1 MDFLEAQNY
10 LEKVRSQK
18 GIVLGLDT
26 MRHLMA
32 KLNNPQDKVKFIQ
45 VAGTN
50 GKGSTAAY
58 LTSILSE
65 AGIKVGRYTSPA
77 VFSSTEQYFA
87 CGSCIS
93 ESEYAKGMTAVAEA
107 AARLDGEI
115 PTAFEQETALAFWYF
130 AQKGCELAILEAGLG
145 GDMDATNIVT
155 TTVCSIITS
164 ISMDHC
170 RILGNKLSEIA
181 AHKAGIIKPGAPV
194 ICIEQKEDAMEP
206 IRKAAKAA
214 DTPLYEVHRDEVR
227 QIFSDK
233 RESIVFFR
241 EFENLH
247 LKMLGS
253 CQPENAA
260 LAVQAASV
268 LSRSYPIEKKHIYDG
283 IEKTRWGGRFELHS
297 GSPDIILDGAHN
309 PDGIRRLRESVNQ
322 MFGAVPICYVCG
334 VLADKDYEKEIEIL
348 FGRASEVLTV
358 TPPSPR
364 AMKSTDLKAAIKNRK
379 SNGSSYFTGKSSGC
393 VRNPYNSCKGKRVDE
408 TQRQTVNKQNRDEEL
423 WIKKRLNRLYACF
436 WKESVKIQTE
446 RDC

>member
-45 VAGTN
+45 IAGTN

-93 ESEYAKGMTAVAEA
+93 ESEYAQGMTAVAEA
-107 AARLDGEI
+107 AASLDGET

-130 AQKGCELAILEAGLG
+130 AKKGCELAILEAGLG

-170 RILGNKLSEIA
+170 RILGNKISEIA
-181 AHKAGIIKPGAPV
+181 AHKAGIIKPGAPI

-206 IRKAAKAA
+206 IRAAAKAA

-247 LKMLGS
+247 LKMLGT

-260 LAVQAASV
+260 LSVQAASV

-348 FGRASEVLTV
+348 FGRASNVFTV

-364 AMKSTDLKAAIKNRK
+364 AMKSTDLKAAIKKRFLQLKVISFDSEDGIEKAMEAAVSQNNPVVVCGTLTILARVKEWMKRNNRM
-379 SNGSSYFTGKSSGC
+379 
-393 VRNPYNSCKGKRVDE
+393 
-408 TQRQTVNKQNRDEEL
+408 
-423 WIKKRLNRLYACF
+423 
-436 WKESVKIQTE
+436 
-446 RDC
+446 

>member
-32 KLNNPQDKVKFIQ
+32 KLNNPQDKVKLIQ

-107 AARLDGEI
+107 AACLDGET

-145 GDMDATNIVT
+145 GDMDATNVVT

-194 ICIEQKEDAMEP
+194 ICIEQKEDAMEM
-206 IRKAAKAA
+206 IRAAAKAA

-283 IEKTRWGGRFELHS
+283 IEKTRWSGRFELHS

-364 AMKSTDLKAAIKNRK
+364 AMKSTDLKAAIKNRFPQLK
-379 SNGSSYFTGKSSGC
+379 VIAFEGNDDIEKAMEAATSQENPVVVCGTLTILARVKEWMK
-393 VRNPYNSCKGKRVDE
+393 RND
-408 TQRQTVNKQNRDEEL
+408 
-423 WIKKRLNRLYACF
+423 RL
-436 WKESVKIQTE
+436 
-446 RDC
+446 

>member
-32 KLNNPQDKVKFIQ
+32 KFNNPQDKVKFIQ

-93 ESEYAKGMTAVAEA
+93 ESEYAKGVTAVAEA
-107 AARLDGEI
+107 AASLDGET

-170 RILGNKLSEIA
+170 RILGNKISEIA

-206 IRKAAKAA
+206 IRAAAKAA

-348 FGRASEVLTV
+348 FGRASNVFTV

-364 AMKSTDLKAAIKNRK
+364 AMKSTDLKAAIKKRFSQLKVTSFDSEDGIEKAMEAAVSQNNPVVVCGTLTILARVK
-379 SNGSSYFTGKSSGC
+379 EWMK
-393 VRNPYNSCKGKRVDE
+393 RNDRM
-408 TQRQTVNKQNRDEEL
+408 
-423 WIKKRLNRLYACF
+423 
-436 WKESVKIQTE
+436 
-446 RDC
+446 

>member
-107 AARLDGEI
+107 AASLDGET

-170 RILGNKLSEIA
+170 RILGNKISEIA

-206 IRKAAKAA
+206 IRAAAKAA

-253 CQPENAA
+253 CQPENAT

-268 LSRSYPIEKKHIYDG
+268 LSRSYPIEKKHIYEG

-309 PDGIRRLRESVNQ
+309 PDGIRCLRESVNQ

-348 FGRASEVLTV
+348 FGRASNVFTV

-364 AMKSTDLKAAIKNRK
+364 AMKSTDLKAAIKERFPQLKVTSFDSEDGIEKAMEAAVSQNNPVVVCGTLTILARVK
-379 SNGSSYFTGKSSGC
+379 EWMK
-393 VRNPYNSCKGKRVDE
+393 RNDRM
-408 TQRQTVNKQNRDEEL
+408 
-423 WIKKRLNRLYACF
+423 
-436 WKESVKIQTE
+436 
-446 RDC
+446 

>member
-93 ESEYAKGMTAVAEA
+93 ESKYAKGVTAVAEA
-107 AARLDGEI
+107 AASLDGEI

-170 RILGNKLSEIA
+170 RILGNKISEIA

-206 IRKAAKAA
+206 IRAAAKAA

-348 FGRASEVLTV
+348 FGRASNVFTV

-364 AMKSTDLKAAIKNRK
+364 AMKSTDLKAAIKERFPQLKVISFDSEDGIEKAMEAAVSQN
-379 SNGSSYFTGKSSGC
+379 
-393 VRNPYNSCKGKRVDE
+393 NPVVVCGTLTILARVKE
-408 TQRQTVNKQNRDEEL
+408 WMNCN
-423 WIKKRLNRLYACF
+423 NRL
-436 WKESVKIQTE
+436 
-446 RDC
+446 

>member
-45 VAGTN
+45 IAGTN

-107 AARLDGEI
+107 AASLDGET

-130 AQKGCELAILEAGLG
+130 AKKGCELAILEAGLG

-170 RILGNKLSEIA
+170 RILGNKISEIA

-206 IRKAAKAA
+206 IRAAAKAA

-348 FGRASEVLTV
+348 FGRASNVFTV

-364 AMKSTDLKAAIKNRK
+364 AMKSTDLKAAIKKRFSQLKVISFDSEDGIEKAMEAAVSQN
-379 SNGSSYFTGKSSGC
+379 
-393 VRNPYNSCKGKRVDE
+393 NPVVVCGTLTILARVKE
-408 TQRQTVNKQNRDEEL
+408 WMNCN
-423 WIKKRLNRLYACF
+423 NRL
-436 WKESVKIQTE
+436 
-446 RDC
+446 

>member
-45 VAGTN
+45 IAGTN

-107 AARLDGEI
+107 AASLDGET

-130 AQKGCELAILEAGLG
+130 AKKGCELAILEAGLG

-170 RILGNKLSEIA
+170 RILGNKISEIA

-206 IRKAAKAA
+206 IRAAAKAA

-247 LKMLGS
+247 LKMLGT

-260 LAVQAASV
+260 LALQAASV
-268 LSRSYPIEKKHIYDG
+268 LSCSYPIEKKHIYDG
-283 IEKTRWGGRFELHS
+283 IEKTRWSGRFELHS

-348 FGRASEVLTV
+348 FGRASNVFTV

-364 AMKSTDLKAAIKNRK
+364 AMKSTDLKAAIKDRFSQLKVIAFEGNDDIEK
-379 SNGSSYFTGKSSGC
+379 AMEAAISQN
-393 VRNPYNSCKGKRVDE
+393 NPVVVCGTLTILARVKE
-408 TQRQTVNKQNRDEEL
+408 WMNCN
-423 WIKKRLNRLYACF
+423 NRL
-436 WKESVKIQTE
+436 
-446 RDC
+446 

>member
-45 VAGTN
+45 IAGTN

-107 AARLDGEI
+107 AASLDGET

-130 AQKGCELAILEAGLG
+130 AKKGCELAILEAGLG

-170 RILGNKLSEIA
+170 RILGNKISEIA

-206 IRKAAKAA
+206 IRAAAKAA

-348 FGRASEVLTV
+348 FGRASNVFTV

-364 AMKSTDLKAAIKNRK
+364 AMKSTDLKVAIKERCPQLKVTSFDSEDGIEKAMEAAVSQN
-379 SNGSSYFTGKSSGC
+379 
-393 VRNPYNSCKGKRVDE
+393 NPVVVCGTLTILARVKE
-408 TQRQTVNKQNRDEEL
+408 WMNCN
-423 WIKKRLNRLYACF
+423 NRL
-436 WKESVKIQTE
+436 
-446 RDC
+446 

>member
-26 MRHLMA
+26 MCHLMA

-107 AARLDGEI
+107 AASLDGET

-130 AQKGCELAILEAGLG
+130 AKKGCELAILEAGLG

-170 RILGNKLSEIA
+170 RILGNKISEIA

-206 IRKAAKAA
+206 IRAAAKAA

-348 FGRASEVLTV
+348 FGRASNVFTV

-364 AMKSTDLKAAIKNRK
+364 AMKSTDLKVA
-379 SNGSSYFTGKSSGC
+379 
-393 VRNPYNSCKGKRVDE
+393 
-408 TQRQTVNKQNRDEEL
+408 
-423 WIKKRLNRLYACF
+423 IKKRFADNFAPLTSTVLASTNFASPLILFFIGSSISALSIFSSRPLAFLIPVYNCAQI
-436 WKESVKIQTE
+436 SQISLVLLV
-446 RDC
+446 

>member
-93 ESEYAKGMTAVAEA
+93 ESEYAKGVTAVAEA
-107 AARLDGEI
+107 AASLDGET

-130 AQKGCELAILEAGLG
+130 AKKGCELAILEAGLG

-170 RILGNKLSEIA
+170 RILGNKISEIA

-206 IRKAAKAA
+206 IRAAAKAA

-253 CQPENAA
+253 YQPENAA

-348 FGRASEVLTV
+348 FGRASNVFTV

-364 AMKSTDLKAAIKNRK
+364 AMKSTDLKAAIKKRFSQLKVTSFDSEDGIEKAMEAAVSQN
-379 SNGSSYFTGKSSGC
+379 
-393 VRNPYNSCKGKRVDE
+393 NPVVVCGTLTILARV
-408 TQRQTVNKQNRDEEL
+408 
-423 WIKKRLNRLYACF
+423 
-436 WKESVKIQTE
+436 KEWMN
-446 RDC
+446 

>member
-107 AARLDGEI
+107 AASLDGET

-170 RILGNKLSEIA
+170 RILGNKISEIA

-206 IRKAAKAA
+206 IRAAAKAA
-214 DTPLYEVHRDEVR
+214 GTPLYEVHRDEVR

-348 FGRASEVLTV
+348 FGRASNVFTV

-364 AMKSTDLKAAIKNRK
+364 AMKSTDLKAAIKKRFSQLKVTSFDSEDGIEKAMEAAVSQNNPVVVCGTLTILARVK
-379 SNGSSYFTGKSSGC
+379 EWMK
-393 VRNPYNSCKGKRVDE
+393 RNDRM
-408 TQRQTVNKQNRDEEL
+408 
-423 WIKKRLNRLYACF
+423 
-436 WKESVKIQTE
+436 
-446 RDC
+446 

>member
-107 AARLDGEI
+107 AASLDGET

-130 AQKGCELAILEAGLG
+130 AKKGCELAILEAGLG

-170 RILGNKLSEIA
+170 RILGNKISEIA

-206 IRKAAKAA
+206 IRAAAKAA

-253 CQPENAA
+253 YQPENAA

-348 FGRASEVLTV
+348 FGRASNVFTV

-364 AMKSTDLKAAIKNRK
+364 AMKSTDLKAAIKKRFSQLKVISFDSEDGIEKAMEAAVSQNNPVVVCGTLTILARVK
-379 SNGSSYFTGKSSGC
+379 EWMK
-393 VRNPYNSCKGKRVDE
+393 RNDRM
-408 TQRQTVNKQNRDEEL
+408 
-423 WIKKRLNRLYACF
+423 
-436 WKESVKIQTE
+436 
-446 RDC
+446 

>member
-77 VFSSTEQYFA
+77 VFSNTEQYFA

-107 AARLDGEI
+107 AACLDGET

-145 GDMDATNIVT
+145 GDMDATNVVT

-260 LAVQAASV
+260 LAVQVASV
-268 LSRSYPIEKKHIYDG
+268 LSRSYSIEKKHIYDG

-348 FGRASEVLTV
+348 FGRASKVLTV

-364 AMKSTDLKAAIKNRK
+364 AMKSTDLKAAIKNRFPQLK
-379 SNGSSYFTGKSSGC
+379 VIAFEGNDDIEKAMEAATSQENPVVVCGTLTILARVKEWMK
-393 VRNPYNSCKGKRVDE
+393 RND
-408 TQRQTVNKQNRDEEL
+408 
-423 WIKKRLNRLYACF
+423 RL
-436 WKESVKIQTE
+436 
-446 RDC
+446 

>member
-58 LTSILSE
+58 FTSILSE

-93 ESEYAKGMTAVAEA
+93 ESEYAKGVTAVAEA
-107 AARLDGEI
+107 AASLDGEI

-170 RILGNKLSEIA
+170 RILGNKISEIA

-206 IRKAAKAA
+206 IRAAAKAA

-348 FGRASEVLTV
+348 FGRASNVFTV

-364 AMKSTDLKAAIKNRK
+364 AMKSTDLKAAIKKRFSQLKVISFDSEDGIEKAMEAAVSQNNPVVVCGTLTILARVK
-379 SNGSSYFTGKSSGC
+379 EWMK
-393 VRNPYNSCKGKRVDE
+393 RNDRM
-408 TQRQTVNKQNRDEEL
+408 
-423 WIKKRLNRLYACF
+423 
-436 WKESVKIQTE
+436 
-446 RDC
+446 

>member
-93 ESEYAKGMTAVAEA
+93 ESEYAKGVTAVAEA
-107 AARLDGEI
+107 AASLDGEI

-170 RILGNKLSEIA
+170 RILGNKISEIA

-206 IRKAAKAA
+206 IRAAAKAA

-283 IEKTRWGGRFELHS
+283 IEKTCWGGRFELHS

-309 PDGIRRLRESVNQ
+309 PDGIRCLRESVNQ

-348 FGRASEVLTV
+348 FGRASNVFTV

-364 AMKSTDLKAAIKNRK
+364 AMKSTDLKAAIKERFPQLKVISFDSEDGIEKAMEAAVSQNNPVVVCGTLTILARVK
-379 SNGSSYFTGKSSGC
+379 EWMK
-393 VRNPYNSCKGKRVDE
+393 RNDRM
-408 TQRQTVNKQNRDEEL
+408 
-423 WIKKRLNRLYACF
+423 
-436 WKESVKIQTE
+436 
-446 RDC
+446 

>member
-93 ESEYAKGMTAVAEA
+93 ESEYAKGVTAVAEA
-107 AARLDGEI
+107 AASLDCET

-170 RILGNKLSEIA
+170 RILGNKISEIA

-206 IRKAAKAA
+206 IRAAAKAA

-348 FGRASEVLTV
+348 FGRASNVFTV

-364 AMKSTDLKAAIKNRK
+364 AMKSTDLKAAIKKRFLQLKVISFDSEDGIEKAMEAAVSQNNPVVVCGTLTILARVK
-379 SNGSSYFTGKSSGC
+379 EWMK
-393 VRNPYNSCKGKRVDE
+393 RNDRM
-408 TQRQTVNKQNRDEEL
+408 
-423 WIKKRLNRLYACF
+423 
-436 WKESVKIQTE
+436 
-446 RDC
+446 

>member
-93 ESEYAKGMTAVAEA
+93 ESEYAKGVTAVAEA
-107 AARLDGEI
+107 AASLDGET

-130 AQKGCELAILEAGLG
+130 AKKGCELAILEAGLG

-170 RILGNKLSEIA
+170 RILGNKISEIA

-206 IRKAAKAA
+206 IRAAAKAA

-348 FGRASEVLTV
+348 FGRASNVFTV

-364 AMKSTDLKAAIKNRK
+364 AMKSTDLKAAIKKRFSQLKVTSFDSEDGIEKAMEAAVSQNNPVVVCGTLTILARVKEWMKRNNRM
-379 SNGSSYFTGKSSGC
+379 
-393 VRNPYNSCKGKRVDE
+393 
-408 TQRQTVNKQNRDEEL
+408 
-423 WIKKRLNRLYACF
+423 
-436 WKESVKIQTE
+436 
-446 RDC
+446 

>member
-93 ESEYAKGMTAVAEA
+93 ESEYAKGVTAVAEA
-107 AARLDGEI
+107 AASLDGET

-170 RILGNKLSEIA
+170 RILGNKSSEIA

-206 IRKAAKAA
+206 IRAAAKAA

-348 FGRASEVLTV
+348 FGSASNVFTV

-364 AMKSTDLKAAIKNRK
+364 AMKSTDLKAAIKKRFSQLKVTSFDSEDGIEKAMEAAVSQN
-379 SNGSSYFTGKSSGC
+379 
-393 VRNPYNSCKGKRVDE
+393 NPVVVCGTLTILARVKE
-408 TQRQTVNKQNRDEEL
+408 WMKCN
-423 WIKKRLNRLYACF
+423 NRL
-436 WKESVKIQTE
+436 
-446 RDC
+446 

>member
-45 VAGTN
+45 IAGTN

-107 AARLDGEI
+107 AASLDGET

-130 AQKGCELAILEAGLG
+130 AKKGCELAILEAGLG

-170 RILGNKLSEIA
+170 RILGNKISEIA

-206 IRKAAKAA
+206 IRAAAKAA

-348 FGRASEVLTV
+348 FGRASNVFTV

-364 AMKSTDLKAAIKNRK
+364 AMKSTDLKAAIKERFPQLKVISFDSEDGIEKAMEAAVSQN
-379 SNGSSYFTGKSSGC
+379 
-393 VRNPYNSCKGKRVDE
+393 NPVVVCGTLTILARVKE
-408 TQRQTVNKQNRDEEL
+408 WMNCN
-423 WIKKRLNRLYACF
+423 NRL
-436 WKESVKIQTE
+436 
-446 RDC
+446 

>member
-93 ESEYAKGMTAVAEA
+93 ESEYAKGVTAVAEA
-107 AARLDGEI
+107 AASLDGET

-170 RILGNKLSEIA
+170 RILGNKISEIA

-206 IRKAAKAA
+206 IRAAAKAA

-247 LKMLGS
+247 LKMFGS

-348 FGRASEVLTV
+348 FGSASNVFTV

-364 AMKSTDLKAAIKNRK
+364 AMKSTDLKAAIKKRFSQLKVTSFDSEDGIEKAMEAAVSQN
-379 SNGSSYFTGKSSGC
+379 
-393 VRNPYNSCKGKRVDE
+393 NPVVVCGTLTILARVKE
-408 TQRQTVNKQNRDEEL
+408 WMKCN
-423 WIKKRLNRLYACF
+423 NRL
-436 WKESVKIQTE
+436 
-446 RDC
+446 

>member
-45 VAGTN
+45 IAGTN

-107 AARLDGEI
+107 AASLDGET

-130 AQKGCELAILEAGLG
+130 AKKGCELAILEAGLG

-170 RILGNKLSEIA
+170 RILGNKISEIA
-181 AHKAGIIKPGAPV
+181 AHKAGIIKPGALV

-206 IRKAAKAA
+206 IRAAAKAA

-348 FGRASEVLTV
+348 FGRASNVFTV

-364 AMKSTDLKAAIKNRK
+364 AMKSTDLKVA
-379 SNGSSYFTGKSSGC
+379 
-393 VRNPYNSCKGKRVDE
+393 
-408 TQRQTVNKQNRDEEL
+408 
-423 WIKKRLNRLYACF
+423 IKKRFPQLKVTSFDSEDGIEKAMEAAVSQNNPVVVCGTLTILARV
-436 WKESVKIQTE
+436 KEWMK
-446 RDC
+446 RNDRM

>member
-107 AARLDGEI
+107 AASLDGET

-170 RILGNKLSEIA
+170 RILGNKISEIA

-206 IRKAAKAA
+206 IRAAAKAA

-348 FGRASEVLTV
+348 FGRASNVFTV

-364 AMKSTDLKAAIKNRK
+364 AMKSTDLKAAIKKRFSQLKVISFDSEDGIEKAMEAAVSQNNPVVVCGTLTILARVKEWMKRNNRM
-379 SNGSSYFTGKSSGC
+379 
-393 VRNPYNSCKGKRVDE
+393 
-408 TQRQTVNKQNRDEEL
+408 
-423 WIKKRLNRLYACF
+423 
-436 WKESVKIQTE
+436 
-446 RDC
+446 

>member
-93 ESEYAKGMTAVAEA
+93 ESEYAKGVTAVAEA
-107 AARLDGEI
+107 AASLDGET

-130 AQKGCELAILEAGLG
+130 AKKGCELAILEAGLG

-170 RILGNKLSEIA
+170 RILGNKISEIA

-206 IRKAAKAA
+206 IRAAAKAA

-348 FGRASEVLTV
+348 FGRASNVFTV

-364 AMKSTDLKAAIKNRK
+364 AMKSTDLKAAIK
-379 SNGSSYFTGKSSGC
+379 
-393 VRNPYNSCKGKRVDE
+393 KRFSQLKVISFDSE
-408 TQRQTVNKQNRDEEL
+408 DG
-423 WIKKRLNRLYACF
+423 I
-436 WKESVKIQTE
+436 
-446 RDC
+446 

>member
-93 ESEYAKGMTAVAEA
+93 ESEYAKGVTAVAEA
-107 AARLDGEI
+107 AASLDGET

-170 RILGNKLSEIA
+170 RILGNKISEIA

-206 IRKAAKAA
+206 IRAAAKAA
-214 DTPLYEVHRDEVR
+214 DMPLYEVHRDEVR

-348 FGRASEVLTV
+348 FGRASNVFTV

-364 AMKSTDLKAAIKNRK
+364 AMKSTDLKAAIKKRFSQLKVTSFDSEDGIEKAMEAAVSQNNPVVVCGTLTILARVK
-379 SNGSSYFTGKSSGC
+379 EWMK
-393 VRNPYNSCKGKRVDE
+393 RNDRM
-408 TQRQTVNKQNRDEEL
+408 
-423 WIKKRLNRLYACF
+423 
-436 WKESVKIQTE
+436 
-446 RDC
+446 

>member
-93 ESEYAKGMTAVAEA
+93 ESEYAKGVTAVAEA
-107 AARLDGEI
+107 AASLDGET

-170 RILGNKLSEIA
+170 RILGNKISEIA

-206 IRKAAKAA
+206 IRAAAKAA

-334 VLADKDYEKEIEIL
+334 VLADKDYEKEIENL
-348 FGRASEVLTV
+348 FGRASNVFTV

-364 AMKSTDLKAAIKNRK
+364 AMKSTDLKAAIKKRFLQLKVISFDSEDGIEKAMEAAVSQNNPVVVCGTLTILARVKEWMKRNNRM
-379 SNGSSYFTGKSSGC
+379 
-393 VRNPYNSCKGKRVDE
+393 
-408 TQRQTVNKQNRDEEL
+408 
-423 WIKKRLNRLYACF
+423 
-436 WKESVKIQTE
+436 
-446 RDC
+446 

>member
-45 VAGTN
+45 IAGTN

-93 ESEYAKGMTAVAEA
+93 ESEYAKGVTAVAEA
-107 AARLDGEI
+107 AASLDGET

-170 RILGNKLSEIA
+170 RILGNKISEIA

-206 IRKAAKAA
+206 IRAAAKAA

-348 FGRASEVLTV
+348 FGRASNVFTV

-364 AMKSTDLKAAIKNRK
+364 AMKSTDLKAAIKKRFSQLKVISFDSEDGIEKAMEAAVSQN
-379 SNGSSYFTGKSSGC
+379 
-393 VRNPYNSCKGKRVDE
+393 NPVVVCGTLTILARVKE
-408 TQRQTVNKQNRDEEL
+408 WMNCN
-423 WIKKRLNRLYACF
+423 NRL
-436 WKESVKIQTE
+436 
-446 RDC
+446 

>member
-93 ESEYAKGMTAVAEA
+93 ESEYAKGVTAVAEA
-107 AARLDGEI
+107 AASLDGET

-130 AQKGCELAILEAGLG
+130 AKKGCELAILEAGLG

-170 RILGNKLSEIA
+170 RILGNKISEIA

-206 IRKAAKAA
+206 IRAAAKAA

-268 LSRSYPIEKKHIYDG
+268 LSSSYPIEKKHIYDG

-348 FGRASEVLTV
+348 FGRASNVFTV
-358 TPPSPR
+358 TPPSLR
-364 AMKSTDLKAAIKNRK
+364 AMKSTDLKAAIKKRFSQLKVTSFDSEDGIEKAMEAAVSQNNPVVVCGTLTILARVK
-379 SNGSSYFTGKSSGC
+379 EWMK
-393 VRNPYNSCKGKRVDE
+393 RNDRM
-408 TQRQTVNKQNRDEEL
+408 
-423 WIKKRLNRLYACF
+423 
-436 WKESVKIQTE
+436 
-446 RDC
+446 

>member
-93 ESEYAKGMTAVAEA
+93 ESEYAKGVTAVAEA
-107 AARLDGEI
+107 AASLDGET

-170 RILGNKLSEIA
+170 RILGNKISEIG

-206 IRKAAKAA
+206 IRAAAKAA

-348 FGRASEVLTV
+348 FGSASNVFTV

-364 AMKSTDLKAAIKNRK
+364 AMKSTDLKAAIKKRFSQLKVTSFDSEDGIEKAMEAAVSQN
-379 SNGSSYFTGKSSGC
+379 
-393 VRNPYNSCKGKRVDE
+393 NPVVVCGTLTILARVKE
-408 TQRQTVNKQNRDEEL
+408 WMKCN
-423 WIKKRLNRLYACF
+423 NRL
-436 WKESVKIQTE
+436 
-446 RDC
+446 

>member
-65 AGIKVGRYTSPA
+65 AGIKIGRYTSPA

-93 ESEYAKGMTAVAEA
+93 ESEYAKGVTAVAEA
-107 AARLDGEI
+107 AASLDGET

-130 AQKGCELAILEAGLG
+130 AKKGCELAILEAGLG

-170 RILGNKLSEIA
+170 RILGNKISEIA

-206 IRKAAKAA
+206 IRAAAKAA

-348 FGRASEVLTV
+348 FGRASNVFTV

-364 AMKSTDLKAAIKNRK
+364 AMKSTDLKAAIKKRFSQLKVTSFDSEDGIEKAMEAAVSQNNPVVVCGTLTILARVK
-379 SNGSSYFTGKSSGC
+379 EWMK
-393 VRNPYNSCKGKRVDE
+393 RNDRM
-408 TQRQTVNKQNRDEEL
+408 
-423 WIKKRLNRLYACF
+423 
-436 WKESVKIQTE
+436 
-446 RDC
+446 

>member
-93 ESEYAKGMTAVAEA
+93 ENEYAKGVTAVAEA
-107 AARLDGEI
+107 AASLDGET

-130 AQKGCELAILEAGLG
+130 AKKGCELAILEAGLG

-170 RILGNKLSEIA
+170 RILGNKISEIA
-181 AHKAGIIKPGAPV
+181 AHKAGIIKPGAPI

-206 IRKAAKAA
+206 IRAAAKAA

-260 LAVQAASV
+260 LAVRAASV

-348 FGRASEVLTV
+348 FGRASNVFTV

-364 AMKSTDLKAAIKNRK
+364 AMKSTDLKVAIKERFPQLKVTSFDSEDGIEKAMEAAVSQN
-379 SNGSSYFTGKSSGC
+379 
-393 VRNPYNSCKGKRVDE
+393 NPVVVCGTLTILARVKE
-408 TQRQTVNKQNRDEEL
+408 WMNCN
-423 WIKKRLNRLYACF
+423 NRL
-436 WKESVKIQTE
+436 
-446 RDC
+446 

>member
-93 ESEYAKGMTAVAEA
+93 ESEYAKGVTAVAEA
-107 AARLDGEI
+107 AASLDGET

-130 AQKGCELAILEAGLG
+130 AKKGCELAILEAGLG

-170 RILGNKLSEIA
+170 RILGNKISEIA
-181 AHKAGIIKPGAPV
+181 AHKAGIIKTGAPI

-206 IRKAAKAA
+206 IRAAAKAA

-348 FGRASEVLTV
+348 FGRASNVFTV

-364 AMKSTDLKAAIKNRK
+364 AMKSTDLKAAIKKRFSQLKVTSFDSEDGIEKAMEAAVSQNNPVVVCGTLTILARVK
-379 SNGSSYFTGKSSGC
+379 EWMK
-393 VRNPYNSCKGKRVDE
+393 RNDRM
-408 TQRQTVNKQNRDEEL
+408 
-423 WIKKRLNRLYACF
+423 
-436 WKESVKIQTE
+436 
-446 RDC
+446 

>member
-58 LTSILSE
+58 LTSILLG

-93 ESEYAKGMTAVAEA
+93 ESEYAKGVTAVAEA
-107 AARLDGEI
+107 AASLDGET

-130 AQKGCELAILEAGLG
+130 AKKGCELAILEAGLG

-170 RILGNKLSEIA
+170 RILGNKISEIA

-206 IRKAAKAA
+206 IRAAAKAA

-268 LSRSYPIEKKHIYDG
+268 LSSSYPIEKKHIYDG

-348 FGRASEVLTV
+348 FGRASNVFTV

-364 AMKSTDLKAAIKNRK
+364 AMKSTDLKAAIKKRFSQLKVTSFDSEDGIEKAMEAAVSQNNPVVVCGTLTILARVK
-379 SNGSSYFTGKSSGC
+379 EWMK
-393 VRNPYNSCKGKRVDE
+393 RNDRM
-408 TQRQTVNKQNRDEEL
+408 
-423 WIKKRLNRLYACF
+423 
-436 WKESVKIQTE
+436 
-446 RDC
+446 

>member
-26 MRHLMA
+26 MRHLMV

-93 ESEYAKGMTAVAEA
+93 ESEYAKGVTAVAEA
-107 AARLDGEI
+107 AASLDGET

-130 AQKGCELAILEAGLG
+130 AKKGCELAILEAGLG

-170 RILGNKLSEIA
+170 RILGNKISEIA

-206 IRKAAKAA
+206 IRAAAKAA

-268 LSRSYPIEKKHIYDG
+268 LSRSYSIEKKHIYDG

-348 FGRASEVLTV
+348 FGRASNVFTV

-364 AMKSTDLKAAIKNRK
+364 AMKSTDLKAAIKKRFSQLKVTSFDSEDGIEKAMEAAVSQNNPVVVCGTLTILARVK
-379 SNGSSYFTGKSSGC
+379 EWMK
-393 VRNPYNSCKGKRVDE
+393 RNDRM
-408 TQRQTVNKQNRDEEL
+408 
-423 WIKKRLNRLYACF
+423 
-436 WKESVKIQTE
+436 
-446 RDC
+446 

>member
-93 ESEYAKGMTAVAEA
+93 ESEYAKGVTAVAEA
-107 AARLDGEI
+107 AASLDGEI

-170 RILGNKLSEIA
+170 RILGNKISEIA

-206 IRKAAKAA
+206 IRAAAKAA
-214 DTPLYEVHRDEVR
+214 DTSLYEVHRDEVR

-348 FGRASEVLTV
+348 FGRASNVFTV

-364 AMKSTDLKAAIKNRK
+364 AMKSTDLKAAIKERFPQLKVISFDSEDGIEKAMEAAVSQNNPVVVCGTLTILARVK
-379 SNGSSYFTGKSSGC
+379 EWMK
-393 VRNPYNSCKGKRVDE
+393 RNDRM
-408 TQRQTVNKQNRDEEL
+408 
-423 WIKKRLNRLYACF
+423 
-436 WKESVKIQTE
+436 
-446 RDC
+446 

>member
-93 ESEYAKGMTAVAEA
+93 ESEYAKGVTAVAEA
-107 AARLDGEI
+107 AASLDGET

-170 RILGNKLSEIA
+170 RILGNKISEIA

-206 IRKAAKAA
+206 IRAAAKAA

-268 LSRSYPIEKKHIYDG
+268 LSRSYPIEKKHIYEG

-309 PDGIRRLRESVNQ
+309 PDGIRCLRESVNQ

-348 FGRASEVLTV
+348 FGRASNVFTV

-364 AMKSTDLKAAIKNRK
+364 AMKSTDLKAAIKKRFSQLKVTSFDSEDGIEKAMEAAVSQNNPVVVCGTLTILARVK
-379 SNGSSYFTGKSSGC
+379 EWMK
-393 VRNPYNSCKGKRVDE
+393 RNDRM
-408 TQRQTVNKQNRDEEL
+408 
-423 WIKKRLNRLYACF
+423 
-436 WKESVKIQTE
+436 
-446 RDC
+446 

>member
-107 AARLDGEI
+107 AASLDGEI

-170 RILGNKLSEIA
+170 RILGNKISEIA

-206 IRKAAKAA
+206 IRAAAKAA

-268 LSRSYPIEKKHIYDG
+268 LSRSYPIEKKHIYEG

-348 FGRASEVLTV
+348 FGRASNVFTV

-364 AMKSTDLKAAIKNRK
+364 AMKSTDLKAAIKERFPQLKVISFDSEDGIEKAMEAAVSQN
-379 SNGSSYFTGKSSGC
+379 
-393 VRNPYNSCKGKRVDE
+393 NPVVVCGTLTILARVKE
-408 TQRQTVNKQNRDEEL
+408 WMNCN
-423 WIKKRLNRLYACF
+423 NRL
-436 WKESVKIQTE
+436 
-446 RDC
+446 

>member
-93 ESEYAKGMTAVAEA
+93 ESEYAKGVTAVAEA
-107 AARLDGEI
+107 AASLDGET

-170 RILGNKLSEIA
+170 RILGNKISEIA

-206 IRKAAKAA
+206 IRAAAKAA

-348 FGRASEVLTV
+348 FGSASNVFTV

-364 AMKSTDLKAAIKNRK
+364 AMKSTDLKAAIKKRFSQLKVTSFDSEDGIEKAMEAAVSQN
-379 SNGSSYFTGKSSGC
+379 
-393 VRNPYNSCKGKRVDE
+393 NPVVVCGTLTILARVKE
-408 TQRQTVNKQNRDEEL
+408 WMKCN
-423 WIKKRLNRLYACF
+423 NRL
-436 WKESVKIQTE
+436 
-446 RDC
+446 

>member
-107 AARLDGEI
+107 AANLDGET

-130 AQKGCELAILEAGLG
+130 AKKGCELAILEAGLG

-170 RILGNKLSEIA
+170 RILGNKISEIA
-181 AHKAGIIKPGAPV
+181 AHKAGIIKTGAPV

-206 IRKAAKAA
+206 IRAAAKAA
-214 DTPLYEVHRDEVR
+214 DTSLYEVHRDEVR

-348 FGRASEVLTV
+348 FGRASNVFTV

-364 AMKSTDLKAAIKNRK
+364 AMKSTDLKAAIKKRFSQLKVISFDSEDGIEKAMEAAVSQNNPVVVCGTLTILARVK
-379 SNGSSYFTGKSSGC
+379 EWMK
-393 VRNPYNSCKGKRVDE
+393 RNDRM
-408 TQRQTVNKQNRDEEL
+408 
-423 WIKKRLNRLYACF
+423 
-436 WKESVKIQTE
+436 
-446 RDC
+446 

>member
-18 GIVLGLDT
+18 GIVLELDT

-93 ESEYAKGMTAVAEA
+93 ESEYAKGVTAVAEA
-107 AARLDGEI
+107 AASLDGET

-130 AQKGCELAILEAGLG
+130 AKKGCELAILEAGLG

-170 RILGNKLSEIA
+170 RILGNKISEIA

-206 IRKAAKAA
+206 IRAAAKAA

-348 FGRASEVLTV
+348 FGRASNVFTV

-364 AMKSTDLKAAIKNRK
+364 AMKSTDLKAAIKKRFLQLKVISFDSEDGIEKAMEAAVSQNNPVVVCGTLTILARVK
-379 SNGSSYFTGKSSGC
+379 EWMK
-393 VRNPYNSCKGKRVDE
+393 RNDRM
-408 TQRQTVNKQNRDEEL
+408 
-423 WIKKRLNRLYACF
+423 
-436 WKESVKIQTE
+436 
-446 RDC
+446 

>member
-107 AARLDGEI
+107 AASLDGET

-170 RILGNKLSEIA
+170 RILGNKISEIA

-206 IRKAAKAA
+206 IRAAAKAA

-253 CQPENAA
+253 YQPENAA

-268 LSRSYPIEKKHIYDG
+268 LSRSYPIEKKHIYEG

-348 FGRASEVLTV
+348 FGRASNVFTV

-364 AMKSTDLKAAIKNRK
+364 AMKSTDLKAAIKERFPQLKVISFDSEDGIEKAMEAAVSQN
-379 SNGSSYFTGKSSGC
+379 
-393 VRNPYNSCKGKRVDE
+393 NPVVVCGTLTILARVKE
-408 TQRQTVNKQNRDEEL
+408 WMNCN
-423 WIKKRLNRLYACF
+423 NRL
-436 WKESVKIQTE
+436 
-446 RDC
+446 